1 MESTLFTLTA
11 DMFAPL
17 LETITTNVAVLLP
30 IGLTVMGIFVA
41 ISLIPKIFYRF
52 F

>member
-1 MESTLFTLTA
+1 MTLTA
-11 DMFAPL
+11 EMFAPL
-17 LETITTNVAVLLP
+17 LSTITTNVGVLLP

>member
-1 MESTLFTLTA
+1 MEQTLFTLTPA
-11 DMFAPL
+11 MMEPILD
-17 LETITTNVAVLLP
+17 TITANVGVLLP

>member
-1 MESTLFTLTA
+1 MENTLFTLTS
-11 DMFAPL
+11 DMFQPL
-17 LETITTNVAVLLP
+17 LDTVINNVGVLLP